1 MTMTTITQ
9 TAPSGA
15 RHRSHAVI
23 WHRATQA
30 LGKLWAKMIALP
42 AAPSAAARRN
52 ALPPEYFRFPPY

>member
-1 MTMTTITQ
+1 MTTISE
-9 TAPSGA
+9 TAGA
-15 RHRSHAVI
+15 RDTHTAIRQ
-23 WHRATQA
+23 RATQA